1 MIVGPVKLVVFIM
14 LTFPLPAEA
23 AVMPPE
29 PVMVPKP
36 PVSVLVAENATEPP
50 AAALSVTLPV
60 VARVIVP
67 EKLEPPAAASAV
79 VPPRVVGP
87 AVALTVIGRSI
98 SNAPPVTRAA
108 GLPAELAS
116 PIVIGLVAMPNGLG

>member
-1 MIVGPVKLVVFIM
+1 MKLVVFMM
-14 LTFPLPAEA
+14 LTFPLPPEA

-29 PVMVPKP
+29 PVIVPKP

-50 AAALSVTLPV
+50 AAALSVTLPF
-60 VARVIVP
+60 RMIVP
-67 EKLEPPAAASAV
+67 AKLEPPAAASAV

-98 SNAPPVTRAA
+98 SKAPPVTRAA

-116 PIVIGLVAMPNGLG
+116 PIVTGVVAMPNGLA